1 LWTRARF
8 TRWSAREEEV
18 KAFGGY
24 VERDMG
30 EAGFLLMDER
40 RTVPVVFG
48 GAVVVGVAALEF
60 FGLEVDPIRGT
71 LKGLQPL

>member
-1 LWTRARF
+1 
-8 TRWSAREEEV
+8 
-18 KAFGGY
+18 
-24 VERDMG
+24 MG

-40 RTVPVVFG
+40 RTVPVVIG

-71 LKGLQPL
+71 LKELQLL